1 MQPDNLFEAKAESLY
16 GTVGSHAGK
25 AGFKIPD
32 YQRTYDWKKEN
43 IKRLLEDCLNG
54 YLNCW
59 QSDSSFTFLGTIIL
73 VKEKVKESTFGGT
86 SLIVVD
92 GQQRLTTLSLLCCVL
107 IESLIS
113 HQEKKL
119 DDLNKTV
126 RQWVSEEIQFHL
138 DALFECVVGQ
148 LPERGNQYPFPRI
161 IRNVDARASN
171 ARDAEYRSVFALFI
185 KQFSEYYKKQEPT
198 FSPTKNQ
205 KTAEEKRLFE
215 NYEYIK
221 EQILLALDDADLD
234 DGRLQLE
241 YEREMSGSFDKRG
254 VRNLFEKLDSMGDE
268 SVRNRALTSLGKAS
282 NAVKGLARLITF
294 SSYLTK
300 CVVLT
305 RVETESDRY
314 AFDIFDALNTTG
326 EPLTAIET
334 FRPRVI
340 QFEDGLKQNKYDG
353 SESQQQLENLKRFL
367 DDVFINTDTRQRE
380 TKELLVTFAL
390 YLEGYKL
397 GLKLNVQR
405 TYLRNGFERI
415 DNDDKGVGL
424 KRRFVRSIAD
434 VAEFRYRYWN
444 PDNIKSLKSDIS
456 KLCFDF
462 IRSMKTSLAVPL
474 MARFWVQLRDG
485 NLEEQSFY
493 EAIRAITSFIV
504 LRRSVTGGTGGI
516 DSEFRRLMSKAPI
529 IGGDPLCAGKEKMN
543 CLLSTDDLKTE
554 LLERYLKKPC
564 DASNRAEWVEMASRI
579 PLGRLSRPLCR
590 FLLLAAS
597 HNARPDENDTGIL
610 SRNGVTPAEELEYLN
625 YRTWDSGIYATVEH
639 VAPDSESSGGWATG
653 IYSDADTRHSIG
665 NLVLLPQKENS
676 AIGNVGWKK
685 KKVFYSALVAK
696 TDNEREITVQEA
708 KRNGF
713 SFSEKTEELIN
724 RGERLRMLDAVVAV
738 ENWDKEFI
746 DRRTRSTLEL
756 AWDELFGW
764 LAPNSNNG

>member
-1 MQPDNLFEAKAESLY
+1 M
-16 GTVGSHAGK
+16 
-25 AGFKIPD
+25 
-32 YQRTYDWKKEN
+32 
-43 IKRLLEDCLNG
+43 
-54 YLNCW
+54 
-59 QSDSSFTFLGTIIL
+59 
-73 VKEKVKESTFGGT
+73 
-86 SLIVVD
+86 
-92 GQQRLTTLSLLCCVL
+92 
-107 IESLIS
+107 
-113 HQEKKL
+113 
-119 DDLNKTV
+119 
-126 RQWVSEEIQFHL
+126 
-138 DALFECVVGQ
+138 
-148 LPERGNQYPFPRI
+148 
-161 IRNVDARASN
+161 
-171 ARDAEYRSVFALFI
+171 
-185 KQFSEYYKKQEPT
+185 
-198 FSPTKNQ
+198 
-205 KTAEEKRLFE
+205 
-215 NYEYIK
+215 
-221 EQILLALDDADLD
+221 
-234 DGRLQLE
+234 
-241 YEREMSGSFDKRG
+241 
-254 VRNLFEKLDSMGDE
+254 
-268 SVRNRALTSLGKAS
+268 
-282 NAVKGLARLITF
+282 
-294 SSYLTK
+294 
-300 CVVLT
+300 VLT